1 MAIRVTWRC
10 TKPNLGLR
18 EAMARMAEEIAYEGE
33 YSEVEILSTT
43 KTTSGGKKVAPHFK
57 VRLLGRSNGYDVA
70 HSHLIKVEHRDGN
83 RNPWRF
89 QMTGRPSNYDYDTT
103 SKE

>member
-33 YSEVEILSTT
+33 YSEVEILYELRSFPNCV
-43 KTTSGGKKVAPHFK
+43 TSFE
-57 VRLLGRSNGYDVA
+57 S
-70 HSHLIKVEHRDGN
+70 
-83 RNPWRF
+83 
-89 QMTGRPSNYDYDTT
+89 
-103 SKE
+103 